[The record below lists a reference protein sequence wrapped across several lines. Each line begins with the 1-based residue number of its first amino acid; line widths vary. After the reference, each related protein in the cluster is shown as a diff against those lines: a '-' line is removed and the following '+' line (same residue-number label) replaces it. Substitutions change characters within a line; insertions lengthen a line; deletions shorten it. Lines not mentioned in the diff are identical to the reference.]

1 MIRASSGLFGSSLLP
16 GSPYLCYIDF
26 VPDKSMFLSELTLT
40 SLGNNL
46 QRRPPWIES
55 KPRIS
60 EREAGF
66 CFLIVIVREGVSS
79 MEESKDRYK
88 TAYRNVT
95 LKTTD
100 GSTITGRVN
109 IGIKERVSDLFTK
122 TESQFLVLQD
132 AEHSSGSGK
141 VLFVNK
147 DHIVWA
153 EPEE

>member
-1 MIRASSGLFGSSLLP
+1 
-16 GSPYLCYIDF
+16 
-26 VPDKSMFLSELTLT
+26 
-40 SLGNNL
+40 
-46 QRRPPWIES
+46 
-55 KPRIS
+55 
-60 EREAGF
+60 
-66 CFLIVIVREGVSS
+66 

-109 IGIKERVSDLFTK
+109 IGIKDRVSDLFTK
-122 TESQFLVLQD
+122 TESQFLVLLD